1 MSLEW
6 PEWFML
12 GWLALVAV
20 IAVLTPTWMPRPRTI
35 GRFARTVG
43 LPLDGDEELERAVG
57 ERLRLRAGW
66 GTLGTL
72 VGIAACVPIVLSGA
86 LTTHSEWGVS
96 IAPFAWIV
104 LLGVLFAGRG
114 IGVAISI
121 LPAPP
126 EVRRHGPR
134 IARLPRPTVADYVA
148 PIERAGAR
156 VLVAIGA
163 LLAVG
168 VGFMPI
174 EIGPKLLVG
183 AATLGAIAVLVAVE
197 LVSAALVARPQP
209 AVSEQLL
216 RWDDALRAQTL
227 RDLVSVPL
235 MFGTLAVFAAA
246 VTGLT
251 WAGSLGDAGLVT
263 VNVVG
268 NLLIAASLVV
278 LAFSIALKPARYYLK
293 RLWPAQYADTQPPAY
308 GSTTPAPPAPE
319 GA

>member
-12 GWLALVAV
+12 GWLALIAV
-20 IAVLTPTWMPRPRTI
+20 IAVLTPAWMPRPRTI

-57 ERLRLRAGW
+57 ERLRLRARW

-86 LTTHSEWGVS
+86 LTTHSDWGAG

-104 LLGVLFAGRG
+104 LLGVLFTGRG

-148 PIERAGAR
+148 PIERTGAR
-156 VLVAIGA
+156 VLVATAA

-168 VGFMPI
+168 VGLMPI
-174 EIGPKLLVG
+174 EIGPKLLVA
-183 AATLGAIAVLVAVE
+183 AATLGALAALVAVE

-209 AVSEQLL
+209 AVNEQLL

-235 MFGTLAVFAAA
+235 MFGALAVFTAAT
-246 VTGLT
+246 TGLT
-251 WAGSLGDAGLVT
+251 WAGSLGDAGMVT

-268 NLLIAASLVV
+268 NLLILASLVV
-278 LAFSIALKPARYYLK
+278 LAFSIALKPARYYLE

-308 GSTTPAPPAPE
+308 GSATPAPPAAE